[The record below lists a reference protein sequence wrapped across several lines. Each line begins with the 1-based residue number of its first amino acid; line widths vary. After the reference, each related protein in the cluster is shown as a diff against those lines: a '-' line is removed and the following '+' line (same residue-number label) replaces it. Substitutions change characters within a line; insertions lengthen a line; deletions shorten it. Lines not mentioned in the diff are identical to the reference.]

1 MTSAK
6 DPRRLSNVIGIDD
19 GPFDHAHRGDVPV
32 VGAVFAGPRFD
43 GVVIGRARRDGAD
56 ATRRLTEMVAGSRF
70 AEHLQLV
77 LLDGVAVAGFNV
89 IDVAEL
95 SRRLAMPVLV
105 VCRRQPDLARI
116 RAALL
121 ERVPGGRRKWGL
133 IERLGAMEPVAGV
146 WVQRAGLD
154 LDAAGVVV
162 RRFAVH
168 GRLPEPL
175 RVAHL
180 IAGAVATGESRG
192 GA

>member
-1 MTSAK
+1 MPAR
-6 DPRRLSNVIGIDD
+6 DPRRLSNVVGIDD
-19 GPFDHAHRGDVPV
+19 GPFDHGHRGDVPV
-32 VGAVFAGPRFD
+32 VGAVYAGLRFD

-56 ATRRLTEMVAGSRF
+56 ATRRLAEMVAGSRF

-77 LLDGVAVAGFNV
+77 LLDGIAVAGFNV
-89 IDVAEL
+89 VDVGEL

-116 RAALL
+116 RATLL

-146 WVQRAGLD
+146 YVQRAGLD
-154 LDAAGVVV
+154 LAAARLVV

-180 IAGAVATGESRG
+180 IAGAVATGQSRG